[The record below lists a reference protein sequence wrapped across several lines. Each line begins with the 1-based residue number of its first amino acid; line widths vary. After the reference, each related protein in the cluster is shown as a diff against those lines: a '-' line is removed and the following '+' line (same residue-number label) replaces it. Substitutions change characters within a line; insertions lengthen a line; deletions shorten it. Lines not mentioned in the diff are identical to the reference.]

1 MADIIDSKFRY
12 VLVAARR
19 AEYLMRGARPKADN
33 PQGNKP
39 TRVAM
44 GEIDGDMVA
53 WGIGPAPVVETA
65 TEETGEP
72 ESN

>member
-1 MADIIDSKFRY
+1 MATNIDSKFRY

-53 WGIGPAPVVETA
+53 WGIGPAPVVEA
-65 TEETGEP
+65 PAEESAES

>member
-1 MADIIDSKFRY
+1 MATNIDSKFRY

-19 AEYLMRGARPKADN
+19 AEYLMRGARPKQEN
-33 PQGNKP
+33 TQGKKP

-44 GEIDGDMVA
+44 GEIDTDQVA
-53 WGIGPAPVVETA
+53 WGIGPAPVVEVA
-65 TEETGEP
+65 EEAAET

>member
-1 MADIIDSKFRY
+1 MATNIDSKFRY

-44 GEIDGDMVA
+44 GEIDADMVA
-53 WGIGPAPVVETA
+53 WGIGPAPVVEPA
-65 TEETGEP
+65 VEETGET